1 MQSYCHKY
9 INVCFTVH
17 RSLFLTTMRKILFL
31 LFLGGI
37 LNSAGSQNLP
47 INFESNE
54 HGFIEFGGTQFR
66 RVKDPL
72 RPNNNVGLFTNTAG
86 SEFEGAFIDVK
97 NGVVLDS
104 SQKLYFS
111 LYHAEGD
118 SFSFQIKL
126 EQSDQSAPD
135 IFIQRRFKTNTWHS
149 DSFDFSK
156 AKIVGSEDPINAKGT
171 YKRITIF
178 FEGNELK
185 SGEYHLDDIKGFIR
199 TGGNQQNNGTPNYGK
214 LVWADE
220 FDYSGKPKS
229 ENWHH
234 QVIAPNNGT
243 WFNGELQHYTD
254 KIDNSYVSDGTM
266 KIVLKKERYTYA
278 NSTLDYTSARLNS
291 KFAFTYGRVN
301 VRAKIPAG
309 NGVWPAIWTLGTNI
323 GETGNYWG
331 RDQNTV
337 GWPKCGEIDIMESW
351 GHNPRYVSSAVHTQ
365 ARFGGVETGGT
376 YLTDPYNDYHVYSL
390 VWSPEKLLFFVDSI
404 QIYEYNP
411 DVKTADNWPFT
422 KDQYILLNVAVIS
435 QVDNNFDSSKMEID
449 YVRVYQEGEDS
460 STLDV
465 SKSTKMGMIYPNPVK
480 NIIHIENITDYI
492 SYTLT
497 EVSGREVLNG
507 DLTNSIGIDVQNL
520 TPGLYNLQLKKRH
533 FSATETPQVFFRVIK
548 E

>member
-1 MQSYCHKY
+1 M
-9 INVCFTVH
+9 NVCLANC
-17 RSLFLTTMRKILFL
+17 RGLFLINMRNIVFLFL
-31 LFLGGI
+31 LGGI
-37 LNSAGSQNLP
+37 LNSVSSQNLP
-47 INFESNE
+47 IDFESNE
-54 HGFIEFGGTQFR
+54 HTFTVFMGTQFR

-86 SEFEGAFIDVK
+86 SEYEGAFIDVK
-97 NGVVLDS
+97 NGVNLDS
-104 SQKLYFS
+104 SHKLYFS
-111 LYHAEGD
+111 IYHAEGD

-126 EQSDQSAPD
+126 EQSTESEPD
-135 IFIQRRFKTNTWHS
+135 IFIQRRFKTSTWHS

-171 YKRITIF
+171 YQRITIF

-185 SGEYHLDDIKGFIR
+185 AGEYHLDDITGFIR
-199 TGGNQQNNGTPNYGK
+199 TGGNEQNNEVPHYGK

-229 ENWHH
+229 DNWHH

-266 KIVLKKERYTYA
+266 KIVLKKERYTYD

-331 RDQNTV
+331 QDQNTV

-351 GHNPRYVSSAVHTQ
+351 GHNPRYVYSAVHTP
-365 ARFGGVETGGT
+365 ARFGGVETGGA

-411 DVKTADNWPFT
+411 DVKTSDNWPFT

-449 YVRVYQEGEDS
+449 YVRVYQKGEDS
-460 STLDV
+460 STMDV
-465 SKSTKMGMIYPNPVK
+465 SRPVKTGMIYPNPVK
-480 NIIHIENITDYI
+480 NLIHIEDISDYTSYSITD
-492 SYTLT
+492 L
-497 EVSGREVLNG
+497 SGREFLKG
-507 DLTNSIGIDVQNL
+507 SLSRSEGIEVQNL
-520 TPGLYNLQLKKRH
+520 TPGLYNLHLKKH
-533 FSATETPQVFFRVIK
+533 DFSPSEVSQVHFRVIK